1 MANSSTKDALHSIT
15 KHNNISV
22 SGAADSQVLRF
33 NGTNWVNTAS
43 ASALSVT
50 QSSHG
55 FSVGDV
61 LRSSGSDGAYAKAQA
76 NNAANA
82 EVLGII
88 TAVPDVNTF
97 TLTVAGYVTTAAAV
111 PNETAGSA
119 LFLSASTA
127 GGINSNRTIDCWSDI
142 KTRSNCNNG

>member
-22 SGAADSQVLRF
+22 SGAADSQILKF

-82 EVLGII
+82 
-88 TAVPDVNTF
+88 
-97 TLTVAGYVTTAAAV
+97 
-111 PNETAGSA
+111 
-119 LFLSASTA
+119 
-127 GGINSNRTIDCWSDI
+127 
-142 KTRSNCNNG
+142 